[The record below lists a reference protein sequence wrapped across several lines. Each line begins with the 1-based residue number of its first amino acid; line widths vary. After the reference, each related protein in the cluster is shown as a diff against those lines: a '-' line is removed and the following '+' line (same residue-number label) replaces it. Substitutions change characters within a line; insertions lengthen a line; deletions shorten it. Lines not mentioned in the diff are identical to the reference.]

1 MGLKFMSRQEA
12 EPVDDRPAVPIAYP
26 HPDRGLTAEQVRE
39 RFDAGYDN
47 CDIAPPTKTV
57 KEIILSNVFTYF
69 NMIFFVLAAC
79 VILVGSWYNLTFMGV
94 VIANIFIGIIQEI
107 KSKRT
112 LDKMTLLTSPKGVAI
127 RNGKRIT
134 LKTEELVRDDIVVFA
149 AGNQIYADA
158 VVVAGEC
165 HVNEALITGEADEIK
180 KVRGD
185 SLMSGSF
192 VVNGTCQARLTKVGA
207 DSYVSRLTI
216 EAKKSSGSY
225 EGEMMRTL
233 SKLVKWIGIILI
245 PLGAALCVKEIIWLH
260 RSVQDGVV
268 STVGALVG
276 MIPEGLYLLTSLA
289 LVTSIIRLIQRKT
302 LVHDMAC
309 IETLARVDTLCVDKT
324 GTITENKMIVDDVV
338 LLCPER
344 YIENDV
350 RLIMADYVH
359 AMQADNDTMVAL
371 KKHFEGNVTQMATKA
386 MPFTSAKKFGGVSF
400 NEDETFLLG
409 APDVILGNGYSQY
422 KEIVE
427 SYSAK
432 GCRVLLLSLYD
443 GDLDD

>member
-1 MGLKFMSRQEA
+1 M
-12 EPVDDRPAVPIAYP
+12 
-26 HPDRGLTAEQVRE
+26 T
-39 RFDAGYDN
+39 
-47 CDIAPPTKTV
+47 
-57 KEIILSNVFTYF
+57 
-69 NMIFFVLAAC
+69 
-79 VILVGSWYNLTFMGV
+79 
-94 VIANIFIGIIQEI
+94 ANIFVGIIQEI

-112 LDKMTLLTSPKGVAI
+112 LDKMNLLTSPKAVAV

-158 VVVAGEC
+158 VIVEGDC

-180 KVRGD
+180 KVCGD
-185 SLMSGSF
+185 KLMSGSF
-192 VVNGTCQARLTKVGA
+192 VVGGKCHARLTHVGP

-216 EAKKSSGSY
+216 EAKKFKGSH
-225 EGEMMRTL
+225 EGEMMTTL
-233 SKLVKWIGIILI
+233 SKLVKWIGILLV
-245 PLGAALCVKEIIWLH
+245 PLGAALCVKEIFLLH
-260 RSVQDGVV
+260 RSVQAGVV

-289 LVTSIIRLIQRKT
+289 LVASIIRLAQRKT

-324 GTITENKMIVDDVV
+324 GTITENKMIVDDIV
-338 LLCPER
+338 LLCADR
-344 YIENDV
+344 YIEEDV
-350 RLIMADYVH
+350 RLIMSDYVY

-371 KKHFEGNVTQMATKA
+371 KKHFEGNATQVAINA
-386 MPFTSAKKFGGVSF
+386 MPFSSAKKFGGVSF
-400 NEDETFLLG
+400 NEDQTYLLG
-409 APDVILGNGYSQY
+409 APDVILGDAYSRY
-422 KEIVE
+422 EEIVE

-443 GDLDD
+443 GELGDFPPTAKQLPIALILLTNKVRASCTGYL